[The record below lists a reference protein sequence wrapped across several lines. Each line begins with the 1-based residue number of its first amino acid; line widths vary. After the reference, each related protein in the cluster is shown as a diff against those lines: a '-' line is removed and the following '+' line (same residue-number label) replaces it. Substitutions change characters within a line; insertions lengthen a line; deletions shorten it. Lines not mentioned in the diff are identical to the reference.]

1 MLEEV
6 TPVSFSIFLSK
17 LICGVVPM
25 PDLISKAAAYA
36 SASNSSFLDSPEM
49 TTCDKY
55 LPIIGP
61 RYGINLLSTADI
73 TNEIALTAEKVI
85 RDFFVCPN
93 AKCPNS
99 CAITEVSSTPETWPN
114 LYCFKKPSVI

>member
-1 MLEEV
+1 MTLEEA

-49 TTCDKY
+49 TSCDKN
-55 LPIIGP
+55 LPIIAYDTYHP
-61 RYGINLLSTADI
+61 LNTLR
-73 TNEIALTAEKVI
+73 
-85 RDFFVCPN
+85 FVVF
-93 AKCPNS
+93 S
-99 CAITEVSSTPETWPN
+99 Y
-114 LYCFKKPSVI
+114 LYLPSK